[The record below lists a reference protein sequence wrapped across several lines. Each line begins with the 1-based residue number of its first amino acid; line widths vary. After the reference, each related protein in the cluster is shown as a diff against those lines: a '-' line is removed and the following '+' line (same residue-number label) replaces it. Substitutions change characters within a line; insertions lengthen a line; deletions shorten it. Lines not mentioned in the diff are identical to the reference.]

1 MPTLDEIAAFAE
13 ETVRKSDLDTLSV
26 KAIIKLIAEKI
37 GAEKGRDYEKSW
49 LTGQIDRVLS
59 LVRAEAAAAAA
70 AAAGASSAGA
80 HVPRREQAPGQS
92 ERTSQRAP
100 W

>member
-26 KAIIKLIAEKI
+26 KAIIKLIAEKL

-59 LVRAEAAAAAA
+59 LVRAEAAGVRLRASRRRRRGARRRASRSAA
-70 AAAGASSAGA
+70 SRPS
-80 HVPRREQAPGQS
+80 
-92 ERTSQRAP
+92 
-100 W
+100 